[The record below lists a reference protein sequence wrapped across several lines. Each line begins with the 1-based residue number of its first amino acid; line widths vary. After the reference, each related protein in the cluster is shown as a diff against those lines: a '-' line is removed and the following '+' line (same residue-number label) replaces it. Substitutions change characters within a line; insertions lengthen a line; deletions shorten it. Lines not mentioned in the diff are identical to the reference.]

1 MTEKLIDQVRGV
13 IVDFVGENDI
23 KITDDEN
30 IMDKF
35 QIDSLDCWQIMI
47 ELEDI
52 TGVEIPDDQAAQW
65 KSIRELTEI
74 VKKFTK

>member
-1 MTEKLIDQVRGV
+1 MTEKLIDQVNDV
-13 IVDFVGENDI
+13 IVDFICENDI
-23 KITDDEN
+23 KIPVDEN
-30 IMDKF
+30 IIDKY

>member
-1 MTEKLIDQVRGV
+1 MTEKLINQVNDV
-13 IVDFVGENDI
+13 IVDFICENDI
-23 KITDDEN
+23 KIPVDEN
-30 IMDKF
+30 IIDKF
-35 QIDSLDCWQIMI
+35 QIDSLDRWQIMM

-65 KSIRELTEI
+65 KTVRELTEI